1 MKRPQRIV
9 EGGQQPE
16 QLSLDL
22 CPPPETAVEIDS
34 QLDLF
39 EDQVYFL
46 GIDWGVNEDIAVIM
60 AQQIELE
67 EDRRFLEMIEAAI
80 SSQRL

>member
-22 CPPPETAVEIDS
+22 CPSPETAVEIDS